1 MEKNDK
7 FKSELE
13 TQYGILI
20 TASEK
25 NKKQRYIFLLVIILI
40 TYISVLISVVFS
52 YQALKNSSKIN
63 KQNKETISTYYQ
75 TLSTVF
81 ETGNDITINN
91 LDNGYVLE
99 KPKIIKITNN
109 GDKSITFNIKISSIK
124 TSLISTNNLVY
135 TLTQNQESTTTNV
148 LPLQEKLI
156 ASNIE
161 IAPDETITYQLSI
174 AFNGILEAGNNTNSY
189 QANIVVEQN
198 NEKANL
204 LE

>member
-20 TASEK
+20 KASEK
-25 NKKQRYIFLLVIILI
+25 NKKQRYIFLLVLILI
-40 TYISVLISVVFS
+40 TYISVLVSVVFS
-52 YQALKNSSKIN
+52 YQALKNSSTIN
-63 KQNKETISTYYQ
+63 KQNKEVVNTYYQ

-91 LDNGYVLE
+91 LDNGYVLAT
-99 KPKIIKITNN
+99 PKIIEITNN

-135 TLTQNQESTTTNV
+135 TLTNNQESKTSNV

-156 ASNIE
+156 ASNVE
-161 IAPDETITYQLSI
+161 IAPNETITYQLSI